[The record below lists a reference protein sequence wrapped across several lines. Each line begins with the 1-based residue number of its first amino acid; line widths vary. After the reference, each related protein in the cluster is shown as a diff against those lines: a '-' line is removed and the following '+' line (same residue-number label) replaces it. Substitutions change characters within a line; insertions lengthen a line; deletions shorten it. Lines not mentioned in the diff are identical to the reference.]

1 MLLSITEFIGRFHP
15 ALVHLPIGILL
26 MGILLQWLSASPK
39 YNISYNVIRI
49 VLLIGTACA
58 ILSCITGFFLSSS
71 DDYETDL
78 VSWHMWMG
86 IGVAAASLLFLQR
99 ILTKQNDST
108 TKLTSISLLVLI
120 VLTGH
125 FGGSLTHGPDYLT
138 AAFNS
143 DADSAFVQKPIDNIQ
158 EALVYDDVIK
168 PVLQNRCYTCH
179 SSKKQKG
186 GLRVDDPKLLLQGG
200 KGGEAVLPGRSGES
214 ELVKRMMLP
223 LEDED
228 HMPPKAKPQP
238 KESEI
243 ALIHWWIDNGADFTK
258 KVKNLP
264 QPEKL
269 QPVLLALQVAGAK
282 PKADPIVPDE
292 PVAGA
297 DANAIKALK
306 QLGAVVIPVAKGSNY
321 LSVNF
326 VTVPNVTADHIKKIL
341 PLQKQLVWLKLND
354 TKLTEAE
361 LAILGQLTNLRT
373 LSLNNTGI
381 TDAGLASLK
390 NLRNLQLLS
399 VVNTKV
405 TTAGLQQLSGLSNLQ
420 SLYAYQT
427 GVKAEDT
434 GSLRKIFPKTTIDI
448 GGYGLPLL
456 SSDSV
461 RLGFSDR

>member
-39 YNISYNVIRI
+39 YNISSNVIRI
-49 VLLIGTACA
+49 VLLIGTASA

-99 ILTKQNDST
+99 ILTKRNDST
-108 TKLTSISLLVLI
+108 TKLTSISLFVLI

-138 AAFNS
+138 TAFNS
-143 DADSAFVQKPIDNIQ
+143 DSDTAFVQKPIANIQ
-158 EALVYDDVIK
+158 EALVYEDVIK

-186 GLRVDDPKLLLQGG
+186 GLRVDEPTLLLQGG
-200 KGGEAVLPGRSGES
+200 KGGEAVLPGKGGES
-214 ELVKRMMLP
+214 ELVKRMLLP

-243 ALIHWWIDNGADFTK
+243 ALIHWWIDNGTDFTK
-258 KVKNLP
+258 KVKDLP

-269 QPVLLALQVAGAK
+269 EPVLLALQTNGAK
-282 PKADPIVPDE
+282 PKAKALVPDE
-292 PVAGA
+292 PVAAA
-297 DANAIKALK
+297 DANAVKSLK
-306 QLGAVVIPVAKGSNY
+306 ELGAVVIPVAAGSNY

-326 VTVPNVTADHIKKIL
+326 VTVPKVTVEQIKKLL

-354 TKLTEAE
+354 TRITDAE
-361 LAILGQLTNLRT
+361 TATLGQLTNLRT

-381 TDAGLASLK
+381 TNAGLASLK
-390 NLRNLQLLS
+390 NLRNLQVLS
-399 VVNTKV
+399 VVSTKV

-420 SLYAYQT
+420 SLYVYQT

-434 GSLRKIFPKTTIDI
+434 GTLRKTFPKTTIDV
-448 GGYGLPLL
+448 GGYTLPLL

-461 RLGFSDR
+461 RLGLSGK